1 MVAMWKSFEMYAE
14 NAGRYIPVFRIVL
27 GEPISK
33 DAIPAA

>member
-1 MVAMWKSFEMYAE
+1 MYAE

>member
-1 MVAMWKSFEMYAE
+1 MYAE

-27 GEPISK
+27 GERISK